1 MARAK
6 KKLTKEQQE
15 EDVKALQERKER
27 DAKMN
32 YQYSPCGYCG
42 NTVRWRKTKA
52 QPEAPK
58 HCGKQDCRKK
68 FLEES
73 RLKQ

>member
-1 MARAK
+1 
-6 KKLTKEQQE
+6 
-15 EDVKALQERKER
+15 
-27 DAKMN
+27 MN